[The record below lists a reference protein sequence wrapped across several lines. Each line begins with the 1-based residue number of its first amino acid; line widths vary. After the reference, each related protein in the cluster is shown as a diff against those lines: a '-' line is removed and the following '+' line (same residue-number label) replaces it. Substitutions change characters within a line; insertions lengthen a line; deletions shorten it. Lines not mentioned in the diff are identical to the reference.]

1 MARLDDLLPELKD
14 DIPPQTQPKKSEPS
28 ILTGKKRRAW
38 LVDSIEDK
46 ISTQEKGSI
55 NHIYKPYYKAS
66 LKDAYPKHKFGTL

>member
-46 ISTQEKGSI
+46 ISTQERG
-55 NHIYKPYYKAS
+55 
-66 LKDAYPKHKFGTL
+66 L